1 MHCLAAHTGGSFFRW
16 TVATGRSVIGVT
28 CRNAFACGPSFIA
41 LCTAAYQLLTQGL
54 SAWRCSF
61 HLMQSHRDTCID
73 YSADALSRACALSLS
88 AHVAWSICDNGV
100 VRMVLSQRRRDRGS
114 AGMTRLGGF
123 QTILARRRPQAG
135 VACFDDKFAVAARST
150 ATLYA
155 SMAGFTGES
164 SNTGEFS
171 SSLRHRCA

>member
-1 MHCLAAHTGGSFFRW
+1 MDQSLALLVVKSGAH
-16 TVATGRSVIGVT
+16 I
-28 CRNAFACGPSFIA
+28 
-41 LCTAAYQLLTQGL
+41 
-54 SAWRCSF
+54 CS
-61 HLMQSHRDTCID
+61 
-73 YSADALSRACALSLS
+73 
-88 AHVAWSICDNGV
+88 G
-100 VRMVLSQRRRDRGS
+100 
-114 AGMTRLGGF
+114 
-123 QTILARRRPQAG
+123 ILARRRPQAG

>member
-123 QTILARRRPQAG
+123 QTKGSRCFCADGSVAGAVGGKIGCAYLQRHSGPSPPTSRCRLFRR
-135 VACFDDKFAVAARST
+135 
-150 ATLYA
+150 
-155 SMAGFTGES
+155 
-164 SNTGEFS
+164 
-171 SSLRHRCA
+171 